1 MSDQDKNLPA
11 SARKLQ
17 KAREDGQIARSR
29 DFGHL
34 AAIAAGGGVI
44 VAAAPTL
51 SGWLMDMLAQ
61 ALRFNAASVQNTGF
75 MGERLGELTLKM
87 LAVVLPMGALMMLVA
102 LGASIAIG
110 GWVWTFKPMTPNL
123 GKLNP
128 LSGIGRVFSKQQMI
142 DALKASLLALIL
154 GGIGAMYL
162 RANVNAFGG
171 ALSMPLPGALSHAG
185 NVILGGLLLLLLALA
200 LFAAID
206 VPLQKHLHVRLRFAD
221 GGRELR
227 FVDQRI
233 HFGLGV
239 LRCADRIFFAED
251 AGRGHHLDHVGAVLD
266 LLAHLESHGF
276 DAVGD
281 AVESSEAQRRRQPGE
296 IGVTAGGADAVP
308 GRDDAR
314 TARTLFV
321 DRATQGHVDEVRR
334 TQIAHRRESGQQ
346 GALGIE
352 MSIDGHVDR
361 AVADQGLVII
371 ARIAG
376 DMRVAVDQARQ
387 QRGAAQVDQL
397 RAFGDRQRAADRGD
411 APAFDQHHGVTQRLV
426 GDPIDQ
432 LRRADRGHSVGGL
445 KRHRG
450 QRP

>member
-87 LAVVLPMGALMMLVA
+87 LVVVLPMGALMMLVA
-102 LGASIAIG
+102 LGASMAIG
-110 GWVWTFKPMTPNL
+110 GWVWTFKPMAPNF

-206 VPLQKHLHVRLRFAD
+206 VPLQKHLHLNKLKMSHQEVKQEHKDIEGNQEVKAKVRARMREMANRRMIAAVPSAD
-221 GGRELR
+221 LVVMNPTHYAVALKYDEGAMGAPR
-227 FVDQRI
+227 VVAK
-233 HFGLGV
+233 G
-239 LRCADRIFFAED
+239 ADLMAMKIRDTA
-251 AGRGHHLDHVGAVLD
+251 R
-266 LLAHLESHGF
+266 
-276 DAVGD
+276 
-281 AVESSEAQRRRQPGE
+281 EAQ
-296 IGVTAGGADAVP
+296 VP
-308 GRDDAR
+308 VLQAPVLAR
-314 TARTLFV
+314 ALYAHAEV
-321 DRATQGHVDEVRR
+321 DREIPA
-334 TQIAHRRESGQQ
+334 
-346 GALGIE
+346 ALF
-352 MSIDGHVDR
+352 S
-361 AVADQGLVII
+361 AVA
-371 ARIAG
+371 
-376 DMRVAVDQARQ
+376 
-387 QRGAAQVDQL
+387 QVLAYVYQL
-397 RAFGDRQRAADRGD
+397 RAALAGRMAMPGALPELNVPVELDPHHKPAGPQGTDR
-411 APAFDQHHGVTQRLV
+411 
-426 GDPIDQ
+426 
-432 LRRADRGHSVGGL
+432 
-445 KRHRG
+445 
-450 QRP
+450 